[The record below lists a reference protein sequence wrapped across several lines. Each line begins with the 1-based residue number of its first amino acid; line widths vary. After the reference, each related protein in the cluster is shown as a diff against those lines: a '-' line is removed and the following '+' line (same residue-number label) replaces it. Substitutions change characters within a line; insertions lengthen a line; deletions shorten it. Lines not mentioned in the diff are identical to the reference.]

1 MILCGPQLEWRG
13 KARSVLLVTRT
24 KAVVPPSRQ
33 IQVQTGCG
41 TVGARGQ
48 GGDRVMSNE
57 TASTW
62 EDGDSLELGGGTV
75 VGPLIGFKPMTCTLK
90 KTVEVV
96 AFIFILHVLFH
107 G

>member
-1 MILCGPQLEWRG
+1 
-13 KARSVLLVTRT
+13 
-24 KAVVPPSRQ
+24 
-33 IQVQTGCG
+33 
-41 TVGARGQ
+41 
-48 GGDRVMSNE
+48 MSNE

-62 EDGDSLELGGGTV
+62 EDGDSLELSGGTV